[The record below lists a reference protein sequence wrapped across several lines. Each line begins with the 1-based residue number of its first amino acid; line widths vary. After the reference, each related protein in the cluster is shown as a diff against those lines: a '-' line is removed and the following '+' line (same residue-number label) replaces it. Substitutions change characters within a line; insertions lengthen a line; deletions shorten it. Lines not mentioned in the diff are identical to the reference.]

1 MSISRRWLV
10 SAVPAFVAAGV
21 VPSAAETL
29 IPTPRQSEGPFYPRH
44 FPLDADADLVQI
56 AGRSGRAKGQ
66 VTYLSGTVVS
76 ESGAAIAGAD
86 VEIWQCDANGV
97 YHYIGSLP
105 PDADPDFQGYGRART
120 DAAGAF
126 RFRTIRPVPYPGR
139 TPHIHVIVSG
149 RGMPRLTTQ
158 LYVAGEPL
166 NARDGLLNGIT
177 DAAARRSLMMDLVA
191 ASDIEPGA
199 LIAKP
204 RIVLRA

>member
-1 MSISRRWLV
+1 MSISRRWFV
-10 SAVPAFVAAGV
+10 SAIPAFVAGV
-21 VPSAAETL
+21 SASAAETL
-29 IPTPRQSEGPFYPRH
+29 IPTPRQTEGPFYPRR
-44 FPLDADADLVQI
+44 FPVDADADLAQI
-56 AGRSGRAKGQ
+56 AGRSARAKGQ
-66 VTYLSGTVVS
+66 ITYLAGTLVSDSGT
-76 ESGAAIAGAD
+76 AIAGAD

-97 YHYIGSLP
+97 YHHIGSLP
-105 PDADPDFQGYGRART
+105 PGADPDFQGYGKART

-149 RGMPRLTTQ
+149 RGIPRLTTQ

-166 NARDGLLNGIT
+166 NARDGPLNGIA
-177 DAAARRSLMMDLVA
+177 DAAARRSLMMDLVP

-199 LIAKP
+199 LLAKP